1 MEGIFEL
8 PTPRTPS
15 ELPTIDAN
23 CYFWLNLTTV
33 ISLRVL
39 SGPAQLLLIHA
50 IFDLGSPQKSPQFH
64 GPDQATSYSYQCAG

>member
-1 MEGIFEL
+1 MVGTGRFEL

-23 CYFWLNLTTV
+23 CDCWLNLTIV

-39 SGPAQLLLIHA
+39 SGPA
-50 IFDLGSPQKSPQFH
+50 
-64 GPDQATSYSYQCAG
+64 